1 MDTSKILRAKLRDAL
16 KKWHDAALKGRAL
29 ADERHRQSH
38 DLHRGDAAQIMAADR
53 SRRIGVWLTLA
64 NLAGDEEIG
73 ALVMQLDERRP
84 LKLVGSIAPPEN
96 PHLLAPDSLP
106 PCEWTIARPGRESPL
121 LPQTIHDPLVVW
133 EIVVEAVVPEWIDWL
148 ADETEPAPMQGEPVL
163 DMKLG
168 KKARA
173 VLKLLVGERAFDES
187 KAIKLAKVAPT
198 KLKCGQ
204 AKTASTRVKYAE
216 EGSEELRERGLA
228 QAVQS
233 VGTWLTPKGK
243 TEAER
248 LFGK

>member
-53 SRRIGVWLTLA
+53 SRRIGVWITLA

-121 LPQTIHDPLVVW
+121 IPQPIHDPLVVW
-133 EIVVEAVVPEWIDWL
+133 EIVVEAVVPEWIDHL
-148 ADETEPAPMQGEPVL
+148 ADGAPSADGLNSDARLFLKAMLSLGLHDGKRGKQDDIWARVGEIDEEKQG
-163 DMKLG
+163 
-168 KKARA
+168 KAPRA
-173 VLKLLVGERAFDES
+173 AALTLLKDRRLVDSLSGTGTTLTDAGLKLARS
-187 KAIKLAKVAPT
+187 
-198 KLKCGQ
+198 LK
-204 AKTASTRVKYAE
+204 
-216 EGSEELRERGLA
+216 
-228 QAVQS
+228 
-233 VGTWLTPKGK
+233 
-243 TEAER
+243 
-248 LFGK
+248 

>member
-133 EIVVEAVVPEWIDWL
+133 EIVVEAVVPEWIDHL
-148 ADETEPAPMQGEPVL
+148 ADGAPSADGLIPDARLFLKAMLSLGFHDGERGKQDDIWARVGEI
-163 DMKLG
+163 DEEKQG
-168 KKARA
+168 KKAREA
-173 VLKLLVGERAFDES
+173 ALKLLKDRRLVDSLSGTGTTLTDAGL
-187 KAIKLAKVAPT
+187 KLARS
-198 KLKCGQ
+198 LK
-204 AKTASTRVKYAE
+204 
-216 EGSEELRERGLA
+216 
-228 QAVQS
+228 
-233 VGTWLTPKGK
+233 
-243 TEAER
+243 
-248 LFGK
+248 